1 MRAII
6 TGGGTAGHINPAL
19 AIAASIK
26 KYENN
31 SEILFI
37 GTERGLEKTLV
48 PKAGYR
54 IEYIDVQGIARSLSP
69 ENIKTVKKAVKS
81 YRKSREIIDAFKPDI
96 VIGTGGYVC
105 GPVLLA
111 ACKRKIPTIVHEQNI
126 PPGLVIRMLQKHV
139 DITAVSFSETENLL
153 KKARRIELT
162 GNPVREGIINIQN
175 RDRERPLVLVSGG
188 SLGAKKINE
197 ALLELLTLR
206 GQEYYDVYA
215 ATGTRFYDEFMAEA
229 GKRAVMLSEGK
240 KVVPYIYD
248 MDKALSECTL
258 AITRAGAITI
268 SELSAMGKPA
278 IIIPSPNVVHDH
290 QTSNARFMEKSGA
303 AVMITEKE
311 LSGELLAKKIE
322 ELLKDKKRLE
332 KMSLCGKK
340 IGITDAA
347 DKIYKLSK
355 ELIGQYK
362 TKKTSL

>member
-19 AIAASIK
+19 AIAAAIK
-26 KYENN
+26 KHESN

-37 GTERGLEKTLV
+37 GTERGLEKRLV
-48 PKAGYR
+48 PKAGYS
-54 IEYIDVQGIARSLSP
+54 IEYIDVQGIARSLSL

-81 YRKSREIIDAFKPDI
+81 YKKSRDIIKKFKPDI

-111 ACKRKIPTIVHEQNI
+111 ANKLKIPTIVHEQNI
-126 PPGLVIRMLQKHV
+126 PPGLVIRMLQKRV
-139 DITAVSFSETENLL
+139 DITAVSFSETETLL
-153 KKARRIELT
+153 KKAKRIELT
-162 GNPVREGIINIQN
+162 GNPVREGILKIKNTGS
-175 RDRERPLVLVSGG
+175 ERPLVLVSGG
-188 SLGAKKINE
+188 SLGAQRINE
-197 ALLELLTLR
+197 ALLELLTLK
-206 GQEYYDVYA
+206 GQDYYDIYA
-215 ATGTRFYDEFMAEA
+215 ATGERYYDEFMADA
-229 GKRAVMLSEGK
+229 KKRGITFTENK

-248 MDKALSECTL
+248 MDRALSQCTL

-303 AVMITEKE
+303 AVMITEKD
-311 LSGELLAKKIE
+311 LSGELLSKRIE
-322 ELLKDKKRLE
+322 ELLNDKARLA
-332 KMSLCGKK
+332 KMSECGKK
-340 IGITDAA
+340 IGITDAS

-355 ELIGQYK
+355 ELIKTYK
-362 TKKTSL
+362 TN